1 MILLIE
7 VILRLTLLIFLYSL
21 IYGYDHGIVIDI
33 IITTFFL
40 FAKNLDT
47 VDMHVIFVIIYDQ
60 GSRDFEEVSVCVIGT
75 ALVVS
80 GFLSLISALG

>member
-40 FAKNLDT
+40 FAKNLT

-60 GSRDFEEVSVCVIGT
+60 GSRDFEEVSVRVIGT